1 MSCINGAARLLIS
14 THTGRVSAASRFA
27 DDMKADPTIC
37 GPRRNR
43 ANATGA
49 ASRTGWDS
57 TVTGQLARH
66 SART

>member
-1 MSCINGAARLLIS
+1 MN
-14 THTGRVSAASRFA
+14 
-27 DDMKADPTIC
+27 ADPTIC

-57 TVTGQLARH
+57 TVTGQLATH